1 MQNLLDMTGATA
13 RSRSRYSRDE
23 STANTNEI
31 SYDETPAY
39 YVSMR
44 DQWTEHMS
52 KAYER
57 WTILGENFTIS
68 LIFPRKYIRVC

>member
-1 MQNLLDMTGATA
+1 MPGAA
-13 RSRSRYSRDE
+13 AWSRSRNSRDE
-23 STANTNEI
+23 SEASTRGNNIA
-31 SYDETPAY
+31 YDETPAY

-68 LIFPRKYIRVC
+68 LIFPLKYIRH